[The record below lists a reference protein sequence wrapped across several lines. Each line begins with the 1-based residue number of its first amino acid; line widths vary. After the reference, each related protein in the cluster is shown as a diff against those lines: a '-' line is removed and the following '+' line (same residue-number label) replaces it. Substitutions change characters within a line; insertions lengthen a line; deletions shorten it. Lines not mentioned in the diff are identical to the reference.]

1 MAESEKGLTG
11 KDTNKGTQH
20 VQNIKSLDLVRWIET
35 QSELAYL
42 RDIAGNTPAQHDK
55 TSGAFAV
62 QAADPT
68 LIKSRFSSPLLSLRD
83 VVWPSARSM
92 RGMTYSS
99 KRFESSCNTTAK
111 VMAAST
117 IWDGISTVPFIQF
130 GLQGFFGVASGPV
143 AWGISGGL
151 MIVNNILGKLGSN
164 RSSGSQKLANLGLMG
179 FFLLSLLKTSLA
191 GVGFEILINQDGI
204 ARRYSEELAK
214 EQVERVSMNLDELLQ
229 YQNPK
234 YIQFKQACLAAKK
247 ELEGLNR
254 NNPTFDS
261 IYRRAYGS
269 IEEQTQLRN
278 LPFEQKADLLA
289 NSSIEGECTKQ
300 DIQLFV
306 DQKTADKLRIDLDRY
321 KTERP
326 RMTAME
332 FLREEFPSVYKQEFI
347 EKSDGAIR
355 IREGGTVIG
364 QAFSQF
370 LTKLQNPGQI
380 SELAVSLFWMG
391 VSLVLSTLAV
401 LFIWSLSR
409 NKEMIMS
416 HSNTLLLTRN
426 NLLQAYQAA
435 LPKAQ
440 QRRAE
445 QASERN
451 KNNN

>member
-1 MAESEKGLTG
+1 MTDLRQGNLDHQPEESVH
-11 KDTNKGTQH
+11 H

-35 QSELAYL
+35 QSDLAYL
-42 RDIAGNTPAQHDK
+42 RDIAGNVPAQHDK
-55 TSGAFAV
+55 SVGQFSV
-62 QAADPT
+62 QAADPSA
-68 LIKSRFSSPLLSLRD
+68 IKARFSGPWLD
-83 VVWPSARSM
+83 FKDMVWPSARSM

-99 KRFESSCNTTAK
+99 PRLESSCNTTAK

-130 GLQGFFGVASGPV
+130 GLQGFFGMASGPV
-143 AWGISGGL
+143 AWSISGGL
-151 MIVNNILGKLGSN
+151 MIVNNWLGKLGSN
-164 RSSGSQKLANLGLMG
+164 RSAGSKRLADLGLAG

-204 ARRYSEELAK
+204 ARRYSDSLAA
-214 EQVERVSMNLDELLQ
+214 QQIERVSNNLNELLQ

-234 YIQFKQACLAAKK
+234 YLQFKQACLAAKR
-247 ELEGLNR
+247 ELEGVSR
-254 NNPTFDS
+254 TDPKFDS

-269 IEEQTQLRN
+269 VNEQSRLRT
-278 LPFEQKADLLA
+278 LPFDIKAKLLTSA
-289 NSSIEGECTKQ
+289 SIEGECPKQ
-300 DIQLFV
+300 DIQLFI
-306 DQKTADKLRIDLDRY
+306 DQKTADRLRIDLDRY
-321 KTERP
+321 KDERP
-326 RMTAME
+326 KITSME
-332 FLREEFPSVYKQEFI
+332 FLQREFPSVFAQEFNVG
-347 EKSDGAIR
+347 KDGSVR

-370 LTKLQNPGQI
+370 LTKIKDPKQI

-391 VSLVLSTLAV
+391 VSIVLSALAV

-426 NLLQAYQAA
+426 NLLQAYQTA

-445 QASERN
+445 QRRLSDDIS
-451 KNNN
+451 

>member
-1 MAESEKGLTG
+1 MTQS
-11 KDTNKGTQH
+11 NKGVPEKDIDKSAQH
-20 VQNIKSLDLVRWIET
+20 IQNIKSLDLVRWIET
-35 QSELAYL
+35 QPNLAYL

-55 TSGAFAV
+55 TTGSFAV

-68 LIKSRFSSPLLSLRD
+68 LIKARFSGPLLSLRD

-92 RGMTYSS
+92 RGLTYSS
-99 KRFESSCNTTAK
+99 PRLENSCNTTAK

-151 MIVNNILGKLGSN
+151 MVVNNILGKLGSN
-164 RSSGSQKLANLGLMG
+164 RSSGNQRLADLGLVG

-204 ARRYSEELAK
+204 ARRYSDTLAV
-214 EQVERVSMNLDELLQ
+214 EQIERVSKNLDELLQ

-234 YIQFKQACLAAKK
+234 YLQFKQACLAAKK
-247 ELEGLNR
+247 ELEGVSR
-254 NNPTFDS
+254 TDPKFDS
-261 IYRRAYGS
+261 IYRRAFGS
-269 IEEQTQLRN
+269 VEEQTRLRSLQL
-278 LPFEQKADLLA
+278 EEKARLLA
-289 NSSIEGECTKQ
+289 NSSIEGECSKQ
-300 DIQLFV
+300 DIQLFI
-306 DQKTADKLRIDLDRY
+306 DQKTADRLRIDLDRY
-321 KTERP
+321 KEDRP
-326 RMTAME
+326 QMTSIE
-332 FLREEFPSVYKQEFI
+332 FLKEEFPSVYKQEFI
-347 EKSDGAIR
+347 EEPNGAIR

-370 LTKLQNPGQI
+370 FTKIQNPGQI

-391 VSLVLSTLAV
+391 VSIVLSSLAV
-401 LFIWSLSR
+401 MFIWSLSR

-440 QRRAE
+440 QRRAD
-445 QASERN
+445 QASGQDRN
-451 KNNN
+451 

>member
-1 MAESEKGLTG
+1 MTQSGKGVPG
-11 KDTNKGTQH
+11 KEADKASQH

-35 QSELAYL
+35 QPDLAYL

-55 TSGAFAV
+55 TTDSFAV

-68 LIKSRFSSPLLSLRD
+68 LIKARFSGPLLSLRD

-92 RGMTYSS
+92 RGLTYSS
-99 KRFESSCNTTAK
+99 PRLESSCNTTAK

-143 AWGISGGL
+143 AWTISGGL

-164 RSSGSQKLANLGLMG
+164 RSSGSQRLADLGLLG

-204 ARRYSEELAK
+204 ARRYSDVLATD
-214 EQVERVSMNLDELLQ
+214 QIERVSKNLNELLQ

-234 YIQFKQACLAAKK
+234 YLQFKQACLAAKK
-247 ELEGLNR
+247 ELEGVSR
-254 NNPTFDS
+254 TDPKFDS
-261 IYRRAYGS
+261 IYRRAFGS
-269 IEEQTQLRN
+269 VEEQARLRSMS
-278 LPFEQKADLLA
+278 FEDKAGLLA
-289 NSSIEGECTKQ
+289 NSSIEGECAKQ
-300 DIQLFV
+300 DIQLFI
-306 DQKTADKLRIDLDRY
+306 DQKTADRLRIDLDRY
-321 KTERP
+321 KEDRP
-326 RMTAME
+326 RMTSME
-332 FLREEFPSVYKQEFI
+332 FLKKEFPSVYKQEFI
-347 EKSDGAIR
+347 EEPNGAIR

-370 LTKLQNPGQI
+370 LTKIQNPKQI

-391 VSLVLSTLAV
+391 VSIVLSTLAV
-401 LFIWSLSR
+401 MFIWSLSR

-440 QRRAE
+440 QRRAD
-445 QASERN
+445 QANGQDRN
-451 KNNN
+451 

>member
-1 MAESEKGLTG
+1 MTQSGKGIPGKES
-11 KDTNKGTQH
+11 NKTPQQ

-35 QSELAYL
+35 QPDLAYL

-55 TSGAFAV
+55 TTDSFAI

-68 LIKSRFSSPLLSLRD
+68 LIKARFSGPLLSLRD

-92 RGMTYSS
+92 RGLTYSS
-99 KRFESSCNTTAK
+99 PRLESSCNTTAK

-130 GLQGFFGVASGPV
+130 GLQGFFGVASGPA
-143 AWGISGGL
+143 AWTISGGL

-164 RSSGSQKLANLGLMG
+164 RSSGSQRLADLGLLG

-204 ARRYSEELAK
+204 ARRYSDVLAA
-214 EQVERVSMNLDELLQ
+214 EQIERVSKSLNELLQ

-234 YIQFKQACLAAKK
+234 YLQFKQACLATKK
-247 ELEGLNR
+247 ELEGVGR
-254 NNPTFDS
+254 TDPKFDS
-261 IYRRAYGS
+261 IYRRAFGS
-269 IEEQTQLRN
+269 VEEQTRLRSMS
-278 LPFEQKADLLA
+278 FEKKAELLA
-289 NSSIEGECTKQ
+289 NSSIEGECAKQ
-300 DIQLFV
+300 DIQLFI
-306 DQKTADKLRIDLDRY
+306 DQKSADRLRIDLDRY
-321 KTERP
+321 KEDRP
-326 RMTAME
+326 QMTSME
-332 FLREEFPSVYKQEFI
+332 FLKKEFPSVYKQEFV
-347 EKSDGAIR
+347 EEPNGAIR

-370 LTKLQNPGQI
+370 LTKLQNPRQI

-391 VSLVLSTLAV
+391 VSVVLSILAV
-401 LFIWSLSR
+401 MFIWSLSR

-440 QRRAE
+440 QRRAD
-445 QASERN
+445 QAN
-451 KNNN
+451 GQDKN

>member
-1 MAESEKGLTG
+1 MTQSSKGVPDKATEN
-11 KDTNKGTQH
+11 TAQN

-35 QSELAYL
+35 QPDLAYL

-55 TSGAFAV
+55 TNGSFAV
-62 QAADPT
+62 QSADPT
-68 LIKSRFSSPLLSLRD
+68 LIKSRFSGPLLSLRD

-92 RGMTYSS
+92 RGLTYSS
-99 KRFESSCNTTAK
+99 PRLESSCNTTAK

-151 MIVNNILGKLGSN
+151 MVVNNILGKLGSN
-164 RSSGSQKLANLGLMG
+164 RSSGSQRLADAGLLGFL
-179 FFLLSLLKTSLA
+179 LLSLLKTGLA

-204 ARRYSEELAK
+204 ARRYSETLAA
-214 EQVERVSMNLDELLQ
+214 EQIERVSKNLNELLQ

-234 YIQFKQACLAAKK
+234 YLQFKQACLAAKK
-247 ELEGLNR
+247 ELEGVSR
-254 NNPTFDS
+254 TDPKFDS
-261 IYRRAYGS
+261 IYRRAFGS
-269 IEEQTQLRN
+269 VEEQARLRSM
-278 LPFEQKADLLA
+278 PFNEKAGLLA
-289 NSSIEGECTKQ
+289 NSSIEGECAKQ

-306 DQKTADKLRIDLDRY
+306 DQKTADRLRIDLDRY
-321 KTERP
+321 KEDRP
-326 RMTAME
+326 QMTSME
-332 FLREEFPSVYKQEFI
+332 FLKKEFPSVYKQEFI
-347 EKSDGAIR
+347 EDSNGAIR

-370 LTKLQNPGQI
+370 LTKIRNPGQI

-391 VSLVLSTLAV
+391 VSIVLSTLAV
-401 LFIWSLSR
+401 IFIWSLSR

-440 QRRAE
+440 QRRAD
-445 QASERN
+445 QAN
-451 KNNN
+451 DQDKN